1 VVGEEGG
8 PDVAFSVSPWPTDHR
23 GVVTTFQVVPAVPA
37 PYAAVDS
44 RRVFAGETLG
54 VRYHTDAGT
63 GQRLAIVP
71 AGGAPSAALASL
83 SVGPPVAR
91 NGRATFATS
100 RLSPGAYDAILIGAS
115 NAVKSRSPF
124 WVYAPGTP
132 TRVATSKSA
141 YVVGEPI
148 DVTWSNAPG
157 MRWDWLSVYVPGSSD
172 GSKVA
177 EGCNAGCASNGR
189 YLMYTYT
196 KTAIEGEARF
206 DAGAVP
212 GTYAWPLK
220 PGTYEIRLLVDDSY
234 RSVGSSASF
243 KVVKP

>member
-1 VVGEEGG
+1 M
-8 PDVAFSVSPWPTDHR
+8 
-23 GVVTTFQVVPAVPA
+23 
-37 PYAAVDS
+37 
-44 RRVFAGETLG
+44 
-54 VRYHTDAGT
+54 
-63 GQRLAIVP
+63 P
-71 AGGAPSAALASL
+71 AGGAPSTARASL
-83 SVGPPVAR
+83 PVGPPAVR
-91 NGRATFATS
+91 FGRVSFATTG
-100 RLSPGAYDAILIGAS
+100 LAPGAYDAILTTASGA
-115 NAVKSRSPF
+115 VTSRSPF

-132 TRVATSKSA
+132 TRVATSKSS

-177 EGCNAGCASNGR
+177 EGCNAGCQSNSR

-196 KTAIEGEARF
+196 KTAIEGTARI
-206 DAGAVP
+206 DASAVP

-234 RSVGSSASF
+234 RSAGSSASF